1 MGFLGRGCKLEFNR
15 LIEDIKTGAIKVQGI
30 YHDSRQVR
38 PGCVFVCKVG
48 ERVDGHN
55 FAAQVLAN
63 GAAWIVGERDLPY
76 ANYIQVESSNQ
87 ALADLAYAF
96 YGDYS
101 KQLRQL
107 GITGT
112 NGKSTTCH
120 LIASLL
126 NHGGVPTATIGTLG
140 VFFPEDQKLE
150 ETVNTTPDAL
160 EMARILANLHQQN
173 AKVVGVEISS
183 ISLEQDRAR
192 GMDFAG
198 VIFTNLTQDHLD
210 YHKTFEAYFQAK
222 RKLFL
227 MPHKQAVINI
237 DDPYGARLADEF
249 EGALTISTMR
259 RARIQARNIMINHD
273 GFSFELDIDGRTAQ
287 VTTPLAGLH
296 NLYNLL
302 SALGGIICIGQD
314 PFHFLRGIPHLTLP
328 KGRWEVVGT
337 APTVIVDYA
346 HTPDGMEQ
354 VLQHARRI
362 AKGQVITLF
371 GCTGNRD
378 REKRPLMGE
387 IASRYSEY
395 VILSN
400 DNPEDEDPEVI
411 ARETLR
417 GIYKP
422 HLVQLD
428 REKAIEAAIGMAGP
442 EDVVLVLGK
451 GHEDTLKIG
460 KTSIPFSDAA
470 IAKRYWERRRS
481 RAK

>member
-1 MGFLGRGCKLEFNR
+1 M
-15 LIEDIKTGAIKVQGI
+15 
-30 YHDSRQVR
+30 
-38 PGCVFVCKVG
+38 FVCKAG
-48 ERVDGHN
+48 ERVDGHD
-55 FAAQVLAN
+55 FAAQVLAT
-63 GAAWIVGERDLPY
+63 GAAWIIGERDLPY
-76 ANYIQVESSNQ
+76 SNYIRVDSSTQ

-96 YGDYS
+96 YGDTS
-101 KQLRQL
+101 DKLKQI
-107 GITGT
+107 GVTGT

-126 NHGGVPTATIGTLG
+126 NHGGVSTATIGTLG
-140 VFFPEDQKLE
+140 VFLPEDRKVG
-150 ETVNTTPDAL
+150 ETVNTTPDSL
-160 EMARILANLHQQN
+160 EMARILAALYKQE

-192 GMDFAG
+192 GMNFAG
-198 VIFTNLTQDHLD
+198 VVFTNLTQDHLD
-210 YHKTFEAYFQAK
+210 YHKTFESYFQAK

-227 MPHKQAVINI
+227 MPHEHAVINI
-237 DDPYGARLADEF
+237 DDPYGARLAEEF
-249 EGALTISTMR
+249 KDALTISTMR
-259 RARIQARNIMINHD
+259 AARIQARKIMISHD
-273 GFSFELDIDGRTAQ
+273 GFSFELEIDGRREQ
-287 VTTPLAGLH
+287 VETPLAGLH

-302 SALGGIICIGQD
+302 SALGGIISVGQD
-314 PFHFLRGIPHLTLP
+314 PFRFLRGIPCLTLP
-328 KGRWEVVGT
+328 KGRWEVIGT

-378 REKRPLMGE
+378 REKRPIMGE

-395 VILSN
+395 VVLSN
-400 DNPEDEDPEVI
+400 DNPEDEDPETI
-411 ARETLR
+411 ARETLK

-428 REKAIEAAIGMAGP
+428 REKAIEAAISMAGP

-460 KTSIPFSDAA
+460 KASIPFSDAA
-470 IAKRYWERRRS
+470 IAKRCWERRRG